1 MNTTQQYG
9 LPISLAMAKSLAQ
22 AAEAEA
28 KKNGWN
34 MVIAIVDSAARIALV
49 HRMDHAQYGSIDV
62 ALAKAKTAVN
72 FKRSTKGFDD
82 AVANGGPGLRLL
94 ALDGICPIE
103 GAVPIILDGMLVGA
117 IGVSGAKPR
126 EDGVV
131 ANAALQA
138 IDG

>member
-9 LPISLAMAKSLAQ
+9 LPISLDMAKSLAQ

-82 AVANGGPGLRLL
+82 AVGKGGMGLRLL
-94 ALDGICPIE
+94 AIEGICPLE
-103 GAVPIILDGMLVGA
+103 GAVPIIVDGMLVGA
-117 IGVSGAKPR
+117 IGVSGAKPQ

-131 ANAALQA
+131 ANAALLA
-138 IDG
+138 IDN